1 MFAIIEAGGKQYL
14 VKEGD
19 TLKVEKLPYDEGS
32 EVVFDKVLL
41 LKKENEEV
49 VGTPYVEG
57 AKVLGKVLKQM
68 KERKIKVF
76 TYHAKTTSLPSSYGS
91 FSTFNVSPSL
101 TRYCFPPA
109 SIIANTLTSFMSIVQ
124 HLIILQ

>member
-1 MFAIIEAGGKQYL
+1 MKEVKVFAIIEAGGKQYL

-49 VGTPYVEG
+49 VGAPYVEG

-76 TYHAKTTSLPSSYGS
+76 TYHAKTTHKRMLGHRQRK
-91 FSTFNVSPSL
+91 TVVKIEKIEL
-101 TRYCFPPA
+101 GG
-109 SIIANTLTSFMSIVQ
+109 
-124 HLIILQ
+124 